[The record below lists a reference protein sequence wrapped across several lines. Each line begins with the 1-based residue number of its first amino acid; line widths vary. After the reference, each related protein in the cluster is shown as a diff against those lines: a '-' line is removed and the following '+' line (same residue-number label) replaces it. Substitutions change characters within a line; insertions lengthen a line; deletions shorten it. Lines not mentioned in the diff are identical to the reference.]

1 MLLMRFIEIVY
12 ACSMFELYQLRY
24 FLAVVETGSFT
35 KASRRA
41 RVSQP
46 TLSAGIQKLEAA
58 LSVSLFDR
66 SGRRVFLTSAGT
78 RFVERARTIMS
89 EVQEAQA
96 ELSNVQAREVLQVG
110 VLTTI
115 AASSVQRLLRD
126 FLRAHPGTV
135 LELFEGSE
143 RELNLRLRS
152 ERLDLALTIERA
164 EFKGRSERLYEEG
177 YSLAIASHHPL
188 SRRGSIQVNEL
199 GDEPTIVR
207 TRCEMLSETSRFF
220 TSHNVRPRLVYRTEQ
235 DERALAMV
243 GAGLGITVMPDHY
256 QGRGVTRIP
265 LLGFAERRCVALVR
279 AATGRRRKKP
289 KESAQRFSE
298 FASSQAW
305 WEP

>member
-1 MLLMRFIEIVY
+1 MI
-12 ACSMFELYQLRY
+12 ELYQLRY

-58 LSVSLFDR
+58 LSVPLFDR

-78 RFVERARTIMS
+78 RFVERARTILS

-96 ELSNVQAREVLQVG
+96 ELSNVQAKEVLHVG

-115 AASSVQRLLRD
+115 AAASIQRLLRD

-135 LELFEGSE
+135 LELFEGTE
-143 RELNLRLRS
+143 RELNNRLHG
-152 ERLDLALTIERA
+152 ERLDLALTLERP
-164 EFKGRSERLYEEG
+164 EQRGPSEHLYEEG
-177 YSLAIASHHPL
+177 YALAIAAHHPL
-188 SRRGSIQVNEL
+188 ARRASIHVTEL
-199 GDEPTIVR
+199 ADEPTIVR
-207 TRCEMLSETSRFF
+207 TRCELLSETSRFF

-243 GAGLGITVMPDHY
+243 GAGLGITVMPEHY
-256 QGRGVTRIP
+256 QGRGVMRIP
-265 LLGFAERRCVALVR
+265 LVGFAERRRIALVH
-279 AATGRRRKKP
+279 ASGGRRRKRP
-289 KESAQRFSE
+289 RESALRFTE

-305 WEP
+305 WRG